1 MDAATHPHIVGDDL
15 TKKVTPMPTKY
26 GKVCRR
32 DVTKIRDTLRKN
44 MRTWAKE
51 WAESGLAGRGK
62 GHSGY
67 EAFLKEKLTA
77 AIKSIPVTCT

>member
-1 MDAATHPHIVGDDL
+1 
-15 TKKVTPMPTKY
+15 MPTKY

-32 DVTKIRDTLRKN
+32 EVSKIRDVLRKQA
-44 MRTWAKE
+44 RGWAKE

-67 EAFLKEKLTA
+67 EAFLKEKLSS
-77 AIKSIPVTCT
+77 AIKSIPVTCS